1 MATVNHTSFLKYR
14 GGRWAKVAVVLSLIS
29 IVLYIV
35 FDFEPVRNGGSW
47 YGYLLGTIG
56 ALLILWLTWLGV
68 RKRRYNPGNW
78 SLKAWTS
85 AHVYLGLSLL
95 VIGTLHTGF
104 QFGWN
109 VHTLAYVLMVLVII
123 SGLFGIYFYTTLPR
137 RMSDNRAESSQAEM
151 LDELENVSRLLRET
165 SLSLPDSDTQRILDI
180 LDKTTL
186 KSGLLTRL
194 STQHVRCPNARALK
208 DFKAA
213 VRTAEGDV
221 QRGMFDV
228 ISVLERRG
236 SLLGRIRRH
245 QRYRALLELW
255 LWIHIPAT
263 ITLITAL
270 IVHIIAVFY
279 YQ

>member
-1 MATVNHTSFLKYR
+1 MAQAKHSSFLTYR
-14 GGRWAKVAVVLSLIS
+14 GGRWAKFALVFSVIC
-29 IVLYIV
+29 IGLYFA

-47 YGYLLGTIG
+47 YGYTLGTIG
-56 ALLILWLTWLGV
+56 ALLILWLAWLGV

-95 VIGTLHTGF
+95 VIGTLHTGL

-109 VHTLAYVLMVLVII
+109 VHTLAYALMVLVIL
-123 SGLFGIYFYTTLPR
+123 SGMFGVYFYITVPR
-137 RMSDNRAESSQAEM
+137 RMSDNRAEASQVEM

-165 SLSLPDSDTQRILDI
+165 SLSLQDADTQRILDM
-180 LDKTTL
+180 LAKTTL
-186 KSGLLTRL
+186 KSGVMTRL
-194 STQHVRCPNARALK
+194 RDSHVRCPNARALK
-208 DFKAA
+208 DFKVA
-213 VRTAEGDV
+213 VRTIEGDV

-228 ISVLERRG
+228 ISVLERRD

-263 ITLITAL
+263 ITLIALL